1 MNLNIWQMGFA
12 AVNYFPS
19 RSYDTNETPESC
31 AEREWLEETEY

>member
-1 MNLNIWQMGFA
+1 MKNEFEYLTNGVA

-31 AEREWLEETEY
+31 AERE